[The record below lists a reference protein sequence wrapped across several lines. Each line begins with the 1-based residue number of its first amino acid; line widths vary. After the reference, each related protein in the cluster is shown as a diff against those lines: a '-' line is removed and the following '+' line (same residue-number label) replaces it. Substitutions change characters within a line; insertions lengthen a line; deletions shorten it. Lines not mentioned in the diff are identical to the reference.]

1 MKFPEKKVLNT
12 HKMQMMDSKISNI
25 EQMTALVTGASSGM
39 GLEYARQLASAGCSV
54 VMVSNQEVALAQC
67 AEDLRRQFSVDIW
80 TKCIDLALPA
90 AADDLWRYCEE
101 KGLKIDILINN
112 AGMFFFEELEGG
124 TCHKAEVMMML
135 HVYTPS
141 RLCMLF
147 GNAMKR
153 RGSGYIL
160 NVSSVAA
167 GMCVPGLTTYAATK
181 SYLKSFSKSLYYEM
195 RPYGVSV
202 TTVCPGAVATGLYSV
217 LPALVKILEVA
228 GKFGLVYSPEKLVR
242 KALRAMF
249 RHRRCV
255 TPGFINHFFAPA
267 VNAIPQFAVDRIWR
281 KIIGKK

>member
-1 MKFPEKKVLNT
+1 
-12 HKMQMMDSKISNI
+12 
-25 EQMTALVTGASSGM
+25 MTALVTGASSGM
-39 GLEYARQLASAGCSV
+39 GLEYARQLAAAGCAV
-54 VMVSNQEVALAQC
+54 VMVSNQEEALMRC
-67 AEDLRRQFSVDIW
+67 ADELRSRFSADIW
-80 TKCIDLALPA
+80 AKYLDLASPD
-90 AADDLWRYCEE
+90 AADELFRYCEE
-101 KGLKIDILINN
+101 NGLGIDILINN
-112 AGMFFFEELEGG
+112 AGMFFFEELEGAA
-124 TCHKAEVMMML
+124 CRKAEVMMML

-153 RGSGYIL
+153 RGGGYIL
-160 NVSSVAA
+160 NVSSVVA

-181 SYLKSFSKSLYYEM
+181 SYLRSFSKALYYEM

-202 TTVCPGAVATGLYSV
+202 TAVCPGAVATGLYSV

-249 RHRRCV
+249 RGRRCV

-267 VNAIPQFAVDRIWR
+267 VNAIPRFAVNRIWR
-281 KIIGKK
+281 KLNKQEKQ